1 MVLAVG
7 EQESV
12 SGSPLPPVE
21 IDLRASGAWVR
32 WRRSETAIVDVVQVT
47 HLEADGVTPVYLSL
61 GDEPLG
67 RRTVRRELPC
77 LYASRDD
84 GEAAIRRTLAAGRS
98 GFDYIEITNLPLMPT
113 ARALYPVTLSGVPQG
128 FPTQLT
134 IHQVRHELGRRVAT
148 TTMTARP

>member
-1 MVLAVG
+1 M
-7 EQESV
+7 
-12 SGSPLPPVE
+12 
-21 IDLRASGAWVR
+21 
-32 WRRSETAIVDVVQVT
+32 DVVQVT

-61 GDEPLG
+61 GDEPQG
-67 RRTVRRELPC
+67 RRTVRRELPG

-98 GFDYIEITNLPLMPT
+98 GFDYIEITNLPLMPA

-128 FPTQLT
+128 FPTQLA

-148 TTMTARP
+148 TAITARP